1 MRLKYTSSFAGPID
15 ITYYRTTS
23 ISKEQKKL
31 SELYFSICSYQ
42 SMPNFSTP
50 GLSILFHYTK

>member
-1 MRLKYTSSFAGPID
+1 MRLEYTSSFAGPTD

-23 ISKEQKKL
+23 ISEEQKKL

-42 SMPNFSTP
+42 SLPNFSTI
-50 GLSILFHYTK
+50 GISILFHYTK